1 MYGLTMD
8 CNDGGIG
15 NTNGNFVGSANS
27 RGKGAQ
33 NGHGNSSLTSAAPAR
48 RIEKIAVNFDIVCMK
63 SVWLTIIA
71 LVTKCIGNFDHT
83 EDITINMKLRH
94 TWTIASGYHSF

>member
-27 RGKGAQ
+27 GGKGAQ
-33 NGHGNSSLTSAAPAR
+33 NGHGNSSLTSAAPAWG
-48 RIEKIAVNFDIVCMK
+48 IE
-63 SVWLTIIA
+63 
-71 LVTKCIGNFDHT
+71 
-83 EDITINMKLRH
+83 
-94 TWTIASGYHSF
+94 